1 MFANSTGFAG
11 RLLSACAALA
21 LLLAA
26 TPLVATG
33 AVAEEPKSGGT
44 LVYGVESEIPWYD
57 PHVVFGGSNKRVVLQ
72 IFEGLVDRDRTQPGV
87 VPPLVPRLAESW
99 EVSDDGTVYRFNLRQ
114 GVTFHDG
121 TPFNADAVVFN
132 IRRII
137 DPEFEYY
144 KEGTDSLRGAPY
156 RYLTE
161 ARAVD
166 EHTVELVLDRPWGH
180 FVDQLSTTLPS
191 GLPLMMSPASVM
203 EWGNEDVNLHPVGT
217 GPFKLGEYDPGVK
230 TVLMKNEDYWNAP
243 RPYLDRIIFFITAEA
258 STRVTALESGEVE
271 MITAIPP
278 DRVSDLRD
286 AGFKVIMPEAM
297 NLVWFFSLNQDDENL
312 SDVRVRQA
320 INHAVDRERIAT
332 ELLSDTAAPV
342 WKMIPGTSALFMPGE
357 KAYPHDPDKA
367 RALLAE
373 AGYPDGFETTIQVPT
388 GGSYMIDPVG
398 IAEWVQ
404 RDLAAIGIRVNI
416 DSSDWVTY
424 LGHWIGGLQ
433 PGVAANVMAWGTDY
447 SEFWAVDVMSSTAFG
462 NTGHINDPTLDAW
475 FTEYQEATDS
485 AVALEVAGRIFD
497 RVSDM
502 AYFVPVVTDR
512 VPIATTDR
520 VKGIEPVPDW
530 LQAFEVYWID
540 Q

>member
-1 MFANSTGFAG
+1 MIAESRIF
-11 RLLSACAALA
+11 SARNMTALA
-21 LLLAA
+21 AAAGLLAGVSLTA
-26 TPLVATG
+26 TATS
-33 AVAEEPKSGGT
+33 AEEPKSGGT

-57 PHVVFGGSNKRVVLQ
+57 PHKVFGGSNKRVVLQ
-72 IFEGLVDRDRTQPGV
+72 IFEGLVDRDRTQPGM

-99 EVSDDGTVYRFNLRQ
+99 DMSEDGMVYTFNLRK

-132 IRRII
+132 IRRVI
-137 DPEFEYY
+137 DPEFEYFL
-144 KEGTDSLRGAPY
+144 EDAGSLRGAPY

-217 GPFKLGEYDPGVK
+217 GPFKLEEYDPGVK
-230 TVLMKNEDYWNAP
+230 TVIAKNENYWNAP

-278 DRVSDLRD
+278 DRVADLRD
-286 AGFKVIMPEAM
+286 AGFKIIMPEAM

-320 INHAVDRERIAT
+320 INYAIDRERIAG

-342 WKMIPGTSALFMPGE
+342 WKMVPGTSALFNPGE
-357 KAYPHDPDKA
+357 QAYPHDPDKA

-404 RDLAAIGIRVNI
+404 RDLAAVGIKVSI

-424 LGHWIGGLQ
+424 LGHWIDGLK

-462 NTGHINDPTLDAW
+462 NTGHINDPTLDEW

-540 Q
+540 G

>member
-1 MFANSTGFAG
+1 MFEATGIRG
-11 RLLSACAALA
+11 RVATTAFAALLA
-21 LLLAA
+21 VAPLAA
-26 TPLVATG
+26 A
-33 AVAEEPKSGGT
+33 AAEEAPKHGGT

-72 IFEGLVDRDRTQPGV
+72 IFEGLVDRDRTKPGV

-99 EVSDDGTVYRFNLRQ
+99 DVSEDGKVYTFHLRK

-132 IRRII
+132 LRRVI
-137 DPEFEYY
+137 DPGFEYY
-144 KEGTDSLRGAPY
+144 KEGTDSLRNAPL
-156 RYLTE
+156 RHLTE

-166 EHTVELVLDRPWGH
+166 EHTVELVLSQPWGH
-180 FVDQLSTTLPS
+180 FIDQLSTTLPS

-217 GPFKLGEYDPGVK
+217 GPFKLEEYDPGIK
-230 TVLMKNEDYWNAP
+230 TVLARNPDYWNEP
-243 RPYLDRIIFFITAEA
+243 LPYLDRIIFFITAEA

-271 MITAIPP
+271 MITAIPA
-278 DRVSDLRD
+278 DRVEDLAS
-286 AGFKVIMPEAM
+286 AGFKIVMPEKM
-297 NLVWFFSLNQDDENL
+297 NLVWFFSLNQGDENL
-312 SDVRVRQA
+312 ADVRVRQA
-320 INHAVDRERIAT
+320 INHAIDRERIAKD
-332 ELLSDTAAPV
+332 LLRDTAMPV
-342 WKMIPGTSALFMPGE
+342 WRMVPGTSALFDPDDR
-357 KAYPHDPDKA
+357 AYPYDPE
-367 RALLAE
+367 RAKSLLAE
-373 AGYPDGFETTIQVPT
+373 AGMADGFETTIQVPT

-404 RDLAAIGIRVNI
+404 RDLAAIGIKVSI

-424 LGHWIGGLQ
+424 LGHWIGKLK

-447 SEFWAVDVMSSTAFG
+447 SEFWAVDVMSSGAFG
-462 NTGHINDPTLDAW
+462 NTGHINDPELDAG

-485 AVALEVAGRIFD
+485 AQALEVARRIFD

-502 AYFVPVVTDR
+502 AYFAPIVTDR
-512 VPIATTDR
+512 VPIATTQR
-520 VKGIEPVPDW
+520 VKGIEAVPDW

-540 Q
+540 E